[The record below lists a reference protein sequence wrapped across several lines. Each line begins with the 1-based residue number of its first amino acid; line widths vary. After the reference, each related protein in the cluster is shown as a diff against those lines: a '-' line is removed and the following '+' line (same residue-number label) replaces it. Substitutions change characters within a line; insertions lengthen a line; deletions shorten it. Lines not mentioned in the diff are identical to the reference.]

1 MSADDA
7 RALAVGRAV
16 LGLISLLVPPAPVAD
31 DLIPLDQAAA
41 LVGTS
46 RRALKDAARRGE
58 LRLLGRER
66 TRVVR
71 RSELLAWIDMRKT
84 APVAGPQDADIDARV
99 SKLARRGGKA
109 A

>member
-1 MSADDA
+1 MRPEDA

-16 LGLISLLVPPAPVAD
+16 LELIALLVPPAPAAD
-31 DLIPLDQAAA
+31 DLIRLDQAAA

-46 RRALKDAARRGE
+46 PRALKEAGRRGE

-71 RSELLAWIDMRKT
+71 RSELLEWIGMRKT
-84 APVAGPQDADIDARV
+84 PPIAGPVDADIEARV
-99 SKLARRGGKA
+99 HRLAQRRTG
-109 A
+109 